1 MTSTEDRGPSTASKA
16 QNGAHSAFRIPHF
29 AVVGA
34 QSSARSPQS
43 FEVHIEELV
52 LHGFSAADRL
62 RIGAA
67 LERELARLLAERGLP
82 EGLAGGAQV
91 EAIDAG
97 SFVRGPL
104 ANPGSIGCDVA
115 RAVYGGL
122 GR

>member
-1 MTSTEDRGPSTASKA
+1 MTSHERRGLRTEPKTQPRKP
-16 QNGAHSAFRIPHF
+16 SAFRLQPF
-29 AVVGA
+29 A
-34 QSSARSPQS
+34 SL
-43 FEVHIEELV
+43 EVHIEELV
-52 LHGFSAADRL
+52 LHGFSPADRL

-82 EGLAGGAQV
+82 EGLPGGAQV

-104 ANPGSIGCDVA
+104 ATPVSIGGEVA

-122 GR
+122 SS